1 MKNKN
6 KQKIYKNKQTPF
18 SRIQNTENKEKN
30 NALVKIDQSESINLI
45 TDHTTIIDKKL
56 NKK

>member
-6 KQKIYKNKQTPF
+6 KQNNKNKQTPF

-45 TDHTTIIDKKL
+45 TDHTTIIDKKKL